1 MVGVGYFAAAFDD
14 GGDALVGVQI
24 GGIMDPESV
33 MAREERS
40 EAMKPDL
47 QKLREYIE
55 AVRTVEIPDTSAAA
69 VTLAIFDFHAAV
81 LIACQKAKAWCDQ
94 REAKP

>member
-1 MVGVGYFAAAFDD
+1 
-14 GGDALVGVQI
+14 
-24 GGIMDPESV
+24 MDPEAV
-33 MAREERS
+33 RAWEERS

-55 AVRTVEIPDTSAAA
+55 AVRTVEIPDISAAA

-81 LIACQKAKAWCDQ
+81 LIACQKATEWCDEQ
-94 REAKP
+94 EGVA